1 MIVLSLVVVRRT
13 VSIVSPA
20 KIWVSS
26 VVVSLARMERKL
38 AVTGSPC
45 LLACLLRV
53 RACYFCVGRQLFTA
67 VDLEWQILDRGR
79 RSLPNPGGCSNT
91 PTTPR
96 VDYDSDA
103 DNSHC
108 LGRYAIQ

>member
-1 MIVLSLVVVRRT
+1 MVLRYPEWTLLYPGHYILRT
-13 VSIVSPA
+13 WSF
-20 KIWVSS
+20 WVSS

-38 AVTGSPC
+38 AVTGSPY

-96 VDYDSDA
+96 LD
-103 DNSHC
+103 
-108 LGRYAIQ
+108 